1 MDRLPGAVQM
11 MAKAAQDAGL
21 TVNGTASELEDLM
34 KKGKVMSADVLPFF
48 AKRLQEFASANGALT
63 SKLDSNRVAM
73 NRLKSS
79 YEISANEFFEGG
91 YGGGLTDVF
100 NTLANTLSDLNPM
113 FRVLSKIVGA
123 FFKAFAFGLSLITA
137 PLNFFFTQIEKL
149 TDVFGDWIVTIPV
162 GLGLIALSLN
172 RLTKAAAVFGIALN
186 ASFLPVMLTLAAVVG
201 MLVLVEDFFRS
212 FDPNYDTVLNR
223 VRDTLGSFQNTGFTW
238 GNQSMAVPTKGT
250 QFAPA
255 PSISIGQQQIN
266 INGAQD
272 PKRVAEE
279 VAARMAMAQQR

>member
-1 MDRLPGAVQM
+1 M

-34 KKGKVMSADVLPFF
+34 KKGQVMAADVLPFF
-48 AKRLQEFASANGALT
+48 ARRLQEFANANGALE
-63 SKLDSNRVAM
+63 SKLNSNRVAM

-79 YEISANEFFEGG
+79 YEISANEFFQSG
-91 YGGGLTDVF
+91 YGGGLTEVF
-100 NTLANTLSDLNPM
+100 NTLADTLSDLNPM
-113 FRVLSKIVGA
+113 FRVLSKLVGA
-123 FFKAFAFGLSLITA
+123 FFKAIAFGLSLIAA

-149 TDVFGDWIVTIPV
+149 TNVFGDWIITVPA
-162 GLGLIALSLN
+162 GLGLIALTLN
-172 RLTKAAAVFGIALN
+172 RLTKAAAIFGIALN
-186 ASFLPVMLTLAAVVG
+186 ASFLPILATLSAVVAA
-201 MLVLVEDFFRS
+201 LVVVEDFFRS
-212 FDPNYDTVLNR
+212 FDPNYDTVMNR
-223 VRDTLGSFQNTGFTW
+223 VRDTIGSFKNTGFSW

-255 PSISIGQQQIN
+255 PISIGNQTIQ

-279 VAARMAMAQQR
+279 VAARMAMSQQR